1 MKKPVLS
8 IFSDGL
14 RYDSLKYMPFLS
26 SLNSVPL
33 KTILG
38 YSIACHPSMYTGLYP
53 DRHKICF
60 HWIYSP
66 ESSPYKI
73 FKFFPHIFPFSNP
86 FCQAVISHFYAK
98 LFLKNNAFM
107 GYSKILNL
115 PMKHWNKLEANESK
129 YWDEDEYIGRQDK
142 TIFEILRGEKVK
154 YYISGMYKPNLGKLD
169 SLGVIDPK
177 SYQWIYYFT
186 GETDQLS
193 HKYTQQSEET
203 QAYLKKLDEFI
214 AKRYDEFVK
223 TYGAGRFTFI
233 FWSDHGHI
241 PTDKRINL
249 YEEFKKQKYNLNKIF
264 HIIDSTTVRF
274 WVKNSQEDDRVNDVM
289 FKIKESTLV
298 KAEDYNALHLPSER
312 KFYGDFFY
320 YLKGGA
326 VFNPTIHGFGGSSI
340 SMHGY
345 HPDEDGNLGV
355 FVTDR
360 EIKAKQVDLPDVF
373 ASTVAQLG
381 LDKYT
386 QGIDGSNKIT

>member
-8 IFSDGL
+8 IFADGL
-14 RYDSLKYMPFLS
+14 RYDSLKNMPFLS

-66 ESSPYKI
+66 DSSPYKV
-73 FKFFPHIFPFSNP
+73 FKIFPHIFPFSNP

-115 PMKHWNKLEANESK
+115 PLKHWHNLDANENK
-129 YWDEDEYIGRQDK
+129 YWDEDGYIGTEIK
-142 TIFEILRGEKVK
+142 TIFEILRKEKVE

-169 SLGVIDPK
+169 HLRVMDPK
-177 SYQWIYYFT
+177 KYLWVYYFT

-193 HKYTQQSEET
+193 HKYTQHSEET
-203 QAYLKKLDEFI
+203 LAYLKKLDDFI
-214 AKRYDEFVK
+214 SQRYDEFLK
-223 TYGAGRFTFI
+223 TYGANNFTFI

-241 PTDKRINL
+241 PTNKRINL

-264 HIIDSTTVRF
+264 HIIDSTTARF
-274 WVKNSQEDDRVNDVM
+274 WVKNRGEAEIVKNIMSQV
-289 FKIKESTLV
+289 KESRLV
-298 KAEDYNALHLPSER
+298 KTEDFKDLHLPRER
-312 KFYGDFFY
+312 KFYGDVFY
-320 YLKGGA
+320 YLRGGV

-345 HPDEDGNLGV
+345 HPGEDGNLGV
-355 FVTDR
+355 FVTDQ
-360 EIKAKQVDLPDVF
+360 EIKATQIELPDIF
-373 ASTVAQLG
+373 ASTVTQLG
-381 LDKYT
+381 LGKYI
-386 QGIDGSNKIT
+386 QGKDGFNKIT